1 MGVNITKMTTDVNNI
16 QALSD
21 LPNQTDGLTAQ
32 GLKER
37 FDKAGS
43 DIKTFL
49 NTSLIPELEELMNAI
64 YPIGRGFID
73 FTETDYSNY
82 LGFTWER
89 ELVGM
94 TPVGL
99 DISDSDF
106 NSVGKTGGEKS
117 HTLINDEIPNV
128 KGSFQARQANGV
140 NVLDV
145 YDGGGCFTYKN
156 NGGQRWALQIS
167 GSKSS
172 TNSNSLITFDNGGK
186 DQAHN
191 NLQPY
196 QVVSYWKRVS

>member
-1 MGVNITKMTTDVNNI
+1 MAINLTRMTANVNNI

-21 LPNQTDGLTAQ
+21 RPNQTDGLTAD
-32 GLKER
+32 GLKAR
-37 FDKAGS
+37 YDKAGS
-43 DIKTFL
+43 DIKTFINTTMLPEIEQVL
-49 NTSLIPELEELMNAI
+49 NLL

-106 NSVGKTGGEKS
+106 NEVGKTGGEKT
-117 HTLINDEIPNV
+117 HTLIVDEMPPHNHQYGKYLDWYT
-128 KGSFQARQANGV
+128 KGGATGIV
-140 NVLDV
+140 
-145 YDGGGCFTYKN
+145 GPGN
-156 NGGQRWALQIS
+156 NIS
-167 GSKSS
+167 TATAGS
-172 TNSNSLITFDNGGK
+172 GEP
-186 DQAHN
+186 HN